1 MSIDAFHLIEK
12 HLPDAA
18 LRPRHLQML
27 RASLQAAATLA
38 PDRWTLT
45 CNKTSLR
52 VNVGMIEVL
61 SFTRNEVNIVVDGPL
76 FNQIE
81 ERTPLP
87 CDYDGIFAEDGEPAY
102 ASVANSTAIF
112 VTPADAPTAMQLV
125 WPAHQALIRHAARTQ
140 VNPAVRKA
148 HQAELATWLMR

>member
-1 MSIDAFHLIEK
+1 MTIDAFQLLQK

-18 LRPRHLQML
+18 LRPLHLQML
-27 RASLQAAATLA
+27 RASLQAATTLA

-61 SFTRNEVNIVVDGPL
+61 SFMRDEVNIVVDGPL
-76 FNQIE
+76 FTQIDAQ
-81 ERTPLP
+81 TPLP
-87 CDYDGIFAEDGEPAY
+87 CDYDGVFAEDGAPAY

-140 VNPAVRKA
+140 LNPAVRKA